1 MKRLEASGEETQMSE
16 LLKQAKRYLS
26 IYWLF
31 CKNGFMAEMEY
42 RVNFIFGAVIEVAY
56 LCIKLLYVLV
66 VYRAGVTVNGLT
78 PDGILLCVGAFTF
91 MTGIYSL
98 FFYSNFIRLPG
109 HIRNGTLD
117 MMITKPVSLQFLATL
132 QRLNFG
138 FSSTN
143 LIAGIVII
151 VLAWRRLELPVTI
164 ASVWMYMM
172 FTVCGVILNY
182 VLYLLPSLLTFWTVQ
197 SKGINEASAL
207 IWEMNYMPMNI
218 YSKSIQ
224 FVGSFLFPIFLVT
237 NLSPFYV
244 LEKLSVYM
252 MIWGLIAPILFLVL
266 SRMLWNRALRSYT
279 SASS

>member
-1 MKRLEASGEETQMSE
+1 MSE
-16 LLKQAKRYLS
+16 LWKQTKRYLS

-31 CKNGFMAEMEY
+31 CKNCFMAEMEY
-42 RVNFIFGAVIEVAY
+42 RVNFILGAVIEMAY
-56 LCIKLLYVLV
+56 LGIKLLYVLV
-66 VYRAGVTVNGLT
+66 VYRAGVTINGLT

-91 MTGIYSL
+91 MTGVYSL
-98 FFYSNFIRLPG
+98 FFYTNFMRLPG

-143 LIAGIVII
+143 LIAGVAIIVI
-151 VLAWRRLELPVTI
+151 AWRRLELPVTL
-164 ASVWMYMM
+164 ANVLMFML
-172 FTVCGVILNY
+172 FTVCGIILNY
-182 VLYLLPSLLTFWTVQ
+182 VLFLLPSLLTFWTVQ

-207 IWEMNYMPMNI
+207 IWEMNNMPMNI

-224 FVGSFLFPIFLVT
+224 FLGSFLLPVFLVT

-244 LEKLSVYM
+244 LERLPVHM
-252 MIWGLIAPILFLVL
+252 MIWGLIAPVLFLII
-266 SRMLWNRALRSYT
+266 SRLLWTRALRTYT